1 MSKSVLVS
9 EYSDLNKTFLA
20 SGKNEIRN
28 WLLID
33 GKNRCAG
40 QLACSITKFLI
51 GKKKFH
57 YDPSGDIGDYVVI
70 INADE
75 IIMREGQKTY
85 TVYEPGRPGR
95 SLKEESNKYI
105 TSSFRLKRMVKGILS
120 NCGARKYMKR
130 LYVYNNDKHPHDA
143 QNLIALNPK
152 T

>member
-40 QLACSITKFLI
+40 RLACSITKFLI

-75 IIMREGQKTY
+75 IIMRQGNKIY
-85 TVYEPGRPGR
+85 NVYKPGRPGR
-95 SLKEESNKYI
+95 SLKEENSNSI
-105 TSSFRLKRMVKGILS
+105 TSSFKFKRMVKSILS
-120 NCGARKYMKR
+120 NHGARKSIKR
-130 LYVYNNDKHPHDA
+130 LYVYNNDKHPHDS
-143 QNLIALNPK
+143 QNLIAINPK
-152 T
+152 I